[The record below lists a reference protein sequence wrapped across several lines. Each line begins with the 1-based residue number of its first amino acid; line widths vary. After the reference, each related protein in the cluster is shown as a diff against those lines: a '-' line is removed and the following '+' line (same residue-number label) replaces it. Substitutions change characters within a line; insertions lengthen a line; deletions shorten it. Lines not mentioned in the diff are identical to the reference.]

1 MRTRRS
7 APHIGLPLS
16 RCGAAGG
23 EGGRTQ
29 GARVPGS
36 LVFRVQSLFEL
47 TNSKPTKLALKA
59 VPSEQPLGVRASGQ
73 RTAASVGPAYRCS
86 CPRGGTP
93 AATLPIWRR
102 PARGQCVR
110 VHMHIRMHM
119 HMHMQMHM
127 HMHMLH
133 MHNSC
138 ACACCMCMCMCTC
151 ACACACAHVHV
162 HVSYLV
168 TGPGCRWHGLGA
180 QPLWQLVQGD
190 LRSLH
195 ELLVACFCG
204 SAEGDTRSARKTCG
218 LCNRLLVYLLP

>member
-1 MRTRRS
+1 
-7 APHIGLPLS
+7 
-16 RCGAAGG
+16 
-23 EGGRTQ
+23 
-29 GARVPGS
+29 
-36 LVFRVQSLFEL
+36 
-47 TNSKPTKLALKA
+47 
-59 VPSEQPLGVRASGQ
+59 
-73 RTAASVGPAYRCS
+73 
-86 CPRGGTP
+86 
-93 AATLPIWRR
+93 
-102 PARGQCVR
+102 
-110 VHMHIRMHM
+110 MHIRMHM

-180 QPLWQLVQGD
+180 QP
-190 LRSLH
+190 RSLH

-204 SAEGDTRSARKTCG
+204 SAEGDKKCKKNLRSLQSTIPAAVMRT
-218 LCNRLLVYLLP
+218 YLLTPPPQGLIHDPVASVLCI